1 MKKVFYSIIALIL
14 VTCFAAV
21 PVFATEGEQVDVV
34 ETVDE
39 AVTENDTVVDETVD
53 EVVDTETEGETV
65 NIAEIIGSAESRLDA
80 IVKIAGAM
88 GVTLEDA
95 EALLDKMVSLGD
107 QHLGESDVWSNIKT
121 SIEENPEEWTIV
133 ALVALILAALMI
145 FIIRGLIKNTSAQA
159 KTKANIMDIKE
170 NEQKIS
176 AEVKGA
182 TLKLAEIDRD
192 HADIKLEMS
201 EIRDMAVEMRAAVDE
216 IQKAGISISE
226 MAISML
232 AEVDM
237 LKSNSESALNV
248 NVEQALRTVELLN
261 IALGRQL
268 PTVSESTRRVW
279 YEDSVAKIKSAAG
292 KIEETSTE
300 Q

>member
-1 MKKVFYSIIALIL
+1 MKKIFYSIIALIL
-14 VTCFAAV
+14 VTCFAVV
-21 PVFATEGEQVDVV
+21 PVFATVGEQVDVV

-39 AVTENDTVVDETVD
+39 AVTEDDTVVDETVD

-88 GVTLEDA
+88 GITPEDA
-95 EALLDKMVSLGD
+95 EELLDKMFS
-107 QHLGESDVWSNIKT
+107 LGESNVWANIKT
-121 SIEENPEEWTIV
+121 SIIENPEEWTIV
-133 ALVALILAALMI
+133 ALVLLILVALMI

-232 AEVDM
+232 AEVDL